1 MKLSRVFKLFNID
14 WTLFITHFEAF
25 SNYQHCKFKALS
37 VGERRLV
44 ETYIILKTESQIVIL
59 DEQFSHL
66 SPICIERVKQLIS
79 EEKEYKAVM
88 ISDHMYQHIIDSAD
102 TIYLLQNGTT
112 KKIENLKRLE
122 GYAYISEG
130 MLPN

>member
-1 MKLSRVFKLFNID
+1 M
-14 WTLFITHFEAF
+14 
-25 SNYQHCKFKALS
+25 
-37 VGERRLV
+37 V

-59 DEQFSHL
+59 DEAFSHL
-66 SPICIERVKQLIS
+66 SPIRINCVKQLIS

-102 TIYLLQNGTT
+102 TIYLLQNGPT
-112 KKIENLKRLE
+112 KKIENLTGLE
-122 GYAYISEG
+122 DYAYLSKG